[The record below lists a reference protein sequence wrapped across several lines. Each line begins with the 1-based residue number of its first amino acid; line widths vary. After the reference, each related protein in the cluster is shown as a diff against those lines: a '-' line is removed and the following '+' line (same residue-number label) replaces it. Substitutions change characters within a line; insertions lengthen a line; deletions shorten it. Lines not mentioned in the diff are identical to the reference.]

1 MRGSILRLT
10 GNQPLSSQGYVFH
23 MHLIDLE
30 VYDEKGL
37 LLGTVKEVLQTGAM
51 MSMLITIFRE
61 GHFDTMPLRI

>member
-1 MRGSILRLT
+1 
-10 GNQPLSSQGYVFH
+10 